1 MSENGG
7 MGSRLY
13 DFLSDSFLF
22 RNDFLEDTNTSSLNE
37 IQKELERYR
46 EFCLQ
51 NERAFYT
58 DAAGE
63 DSSLTLY
70 SAEEINVPDL
80 LQAALY
86 VKKYILQDPLFELTA
101 KRSEAGKTLT
111 KAGFVEPPST
121 DGELNVQRVRRVLK
135 FMKALTPMI
144 AGNFVKFVP
153 SSKTMEDTE
162 EIPLY
167 ASDNYFEDALPAEV
181 LRKYKGAAAVSAVVS
196 LGEGRIRFEPLKP
209 TRGISIRFRGDEG
222 ETRSMYSLHQIEK
235 MELKDGTENEFT
247 FRATIP
253 NTPPDRDY
261 FRAWVQQ
268 SVNLA
273 ARNRFRETYEHA
285 EMAAR
290 LNAALSTRS
299 QLRFDVLRTVVE
311 PSTSEALH
319 TANTFLNMDL
329 PLLVDLD
336 VENLMKVREEDGEA
350 FANFRFALDHKL
362 SSLREVSDMPTAKR
376 MAKEAIQDLTEVQLH
391 DVRLKVGSLR
401 EKMGLSAIGG
411 GIGLA
416 AAVQNQG
423 WGLLSAAAAAVPI
436 ASAYLDYRKDVKRHP
451 AFFLWKA
458 LGKAARKRH

>member
-1 MSENGG
+1 

-13 DFLSDSFLF
+13 DFLADSFLF
-22 RNDFLEDTNTSSLNE
+22 RDDFLDSSAVLEPLSE
-37 IQKELERYR
+37 IQAELERYR
-46 EFCLQ
+46 QFCLL
-51 NERAFYT
+51 NERELYV

-63 DSSLTLY
+63 DSSLSLY
-70 SAEEINVPDL
+70 SAEEINIPDL

-86 VKKYILQDPLFELTA
+86 VNRYVLQDPLFELTA

-121 DGELNVQRVRRVLK
+121 DGELDLERARQVLK

-153 SSKTMEDTE
+153 SSKAMEDSE
-162 EIPLY
+162 ETPIY
-167 ASDNYFEDALPAEV
+167 ASDSYFEDALPAAV
-181 LRKYKGAAAVSAVVS
+181 LRKYQEAADVSAVVS
-196 LGEGRIRFEPLKP
+196 LGEGRIRFEPLRP

-222 ETRSMYSLHQIEK
+222 EKRSMYSLHHIEK
-235 MELKDGTENEFT
+235 MELKDGTESEFT
-247 FRATIP
+247 FRASLP
-253 NTPPDRDY
+253 LTPPDPGD

-285 EMAAR
+285 EMAMR

-299 QLRFDVLRTVVE
+299 QLRFDILRTAVE
-311 PSTSEALH
+311 PSTSRALH

-329 PLLVDLD
+329 PLLADLD

-350 FANFRFALDHKL
+350 FANFRFALDRKL
-362 SSLREVSDMPTAKR
+362 STLREISDIRTAR
-376 MAKEAIQDLTEVQLH
+376 RIAKEAVEELTEVQLH
-391 DVRLKVGSLR
+391 DVRLKVRSLR
-401 EKMGLSAIGG
+401 EKMGVGAAFSLV
-411 GIGLA
+411 GLA

-423 WGLLSAAAAAVPI
+423 WGLLSAAAAAAPI
-436 ASAYLDYRKDVKRHP
+436 VTAYLDYRKDVKRHP

-458 LGKAARKRH
+458 LGKNTKKRR

>member
-1 MSENGG
+1 

-13 DFLSDSFLF
+13 DFLADSFLF
-22 RNDFLEDTNTSSLNE
+22 RDDFLDGSATGALSE
-37 IQKELERYR
+37 IQRELERYR

-51 NERAFYT
+51 SEREIY
-58 DAAGE
+58 AAAACE

-70 SAEEINVPDL
+70 CAEEINTSDL

-86 VKKYILQDPLFELTA
+86 VKRYVLQDPLFELTA

-121 DGELNVQRVRRVLK
+121 DGQLDMERVRHVLK

-153 SSKTMEDTE
+153 SSKALEDTA

-181 LRKYKGAAAVSAVVS
+181 LRKYKEAATVSAVVS

-222 ETRSMYSLHQIEK
+222 EKRSMYSLHQIEK
-235 MELKDGTENEFT
+235 TQLKNGTENEFT
-247 FRATIP
+247 FTLSLP
-253 NTPPDRDY
+253 DTPPDRDH
-261 FRAWVQQ
+261 FRAWVRQ

-273 ARNRFRETYEHA
+273 ARNRFRETFEHV
-285 EMAAR
+285 EMATR

-299 QLRFDVLRTVVE
+299 QLRFDVLRTAIE
-311 PSTSEALH
+311 PSTSQALH
-319 TANTFLNMDL
+319 SANTFLNMDL
-329 PLLVDLD
+329 PLLADLN

-362 SSLREVSDMPTAKR
+362 SSLREVSDMQTAKR
-376 MAKEAIQDLTEVQLH
+376 MAREAVQDLTEVQLH
-391 DVRLKVGSLR
+391 DVRQKVRSLR
-401 EKMGLSAIGG
+401 EKMGLSAVGG
-411 GIGLA
+411 VISVA
-416 AAVQNQG
+416 AAIQNQG

-458 LGKAARKRH
+458 LSKDASKRH

>member
-1 MSENGG
+1 

-13 DFLSDSFLF
+13 DFLADSFLF
-22 RNDFLEDTNTSSLNE
+22 RSDFLEDTNTSSLSE
-37 IQKELERYR
+37 IQKELGRYR

-51 NERAFYT
+51 NERELYT
-58 DAAGE
+58 DAAAE

-70 SAEEINVPDL
+70 SAEEINVRDL

-86 VKKYILQDPLFELTA
+86 VKRYVLQDPLFELTA

-121 DGELNVQRVRRVLK
+121 DGELDVEKVRRVLK
-135 FMKALTPMI
+135 SMKALTPMI

-162 EIPLY
+162 EVPIY
-167 ASDNYFEDALPAEV
+167 ASDDYFEGALPAEV
-181 LRKYKGAAAVSAVVS
+181 LRKYKGVSEVSSVVS

-209 TRGISIRFRGDEG
+209 TRGISIRFRGDVG
-222 ETRSMYSLHQIEK
+222 ETRSMYSLHQIKK

-253 NTPPDRDY
+253 KTPPDRAY

-285 EMAAR
+285 EMASR

-311 PSTSEALH
+311 PSTSQALH

-329 PLLVDLD
+329 PLLVDVD

-350 FANFRFALDHKL
+350 FAHFRFALDHKL

-411 GIGLA
+411 GISLA

-458 LGKAARKRH
+458 LGKAAKKRR